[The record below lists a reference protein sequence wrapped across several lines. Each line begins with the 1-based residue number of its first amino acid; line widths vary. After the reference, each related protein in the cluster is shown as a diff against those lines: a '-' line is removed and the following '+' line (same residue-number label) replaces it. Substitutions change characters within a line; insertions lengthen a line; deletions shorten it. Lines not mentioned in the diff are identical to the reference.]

1 MNNTVELNQ
10 RNFTAQLNKAKAD
23 IAHTTDGPVDQFVM
37 IARAIEL
44 ARNNEY
50 KPVGV
55 DCPIANAL
63 FELLQV
69 C

>member
-1 MNNTVELNQ
+1 MNTDQRSFTVELK
-10 RNFTAQLNKAKAD
+10 KAKAD

-44 ARNNEY
+44 ARNNQY
-50 KPVGV
+50 KPIGV

-63 FELLQV
+63 FELLDFS
-69 C
+69 

>member
-1 MNNTVELNQ
+1 MS
-10 RNFTAQLNKAKAD
+10 NFTTELEKAKAD
-23 IAHTTDGPVDQFVM
+23 IAHNTDGPVDQFVM

-44 ARNNEY
+44 ARTNKY

-63 FELLQV
+63 FELLTTD
-69 C
+69 

>member
-1 MNNTVELNQ
+1 MNIDQ
-10 RNFTAQLNKAKAD
+10 RSFTAELKKAKAD
-23 IAHTTDGPVDQFVM
+23 IGHTTDGPVDQFVM

-44 ARNNEY
+44 ARNNQY

-63 FELLQV
+63 CELLEAN
-69 C
+69 